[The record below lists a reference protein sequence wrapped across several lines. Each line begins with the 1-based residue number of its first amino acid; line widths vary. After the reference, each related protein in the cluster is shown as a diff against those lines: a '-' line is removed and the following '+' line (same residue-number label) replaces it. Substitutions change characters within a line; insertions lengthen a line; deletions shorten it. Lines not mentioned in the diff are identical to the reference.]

1 MEVEIMLSNEEL
13 FLSGDVDTLYERNMK
28 LMYHLADKFS
38 NLNFDQDDFI
48 GCGDIAF
55 VKAIKIFDPNK
66 SKWSTFFSRI
76 MVNEILMMNR
86 SLKKQVETIS
96 LETIIC
102 VDNDCNILT
111 LQDVLQDPADIED
124 EVMNRM
130 AIDKVLKAAEKI
142 TSQKREILRLYLN
155 ETKQRDIGKKL
166 NLSQSHIS
174 KVIKSLFLE
183 LKETFEKD
191 AC

>member
-1 MEVEIMLSNEEL
+1 MLSNEEL
-13 FLSGDVDTLYERNMK
+13 FLSGDIDTLYERNMK

-66 SKWSTFFSRI
+66 SKRSTFFSRI

-111 LQDVLQDPADIED
+111 LQDVLQDPTDIED

-130 AIDKVLKAAEKI
+130 VIDKVLKAAEKI
-142 TSQKREILRLYLN
+142 TSQKCEILRLYLN
-155 ETKQRDIGKKL
+155 ETKQSDIGKKL

-183 LKETFEKD
+183 LKEAFEKG
-191 AC
+191 A